1 MMLLKQAKK
10 FAFSS
15 LKIVIVRHGETD
27 CNKYKKWAGWRDA
40 KLTKKGE
47 EDAVECGLLLK

>member
-1 MMLLKQAKK
+1 MMLLNQAKK
-10 FAFSS
+10 IAFSS

-27 CNKYKKWAGWRDA
+27 YNKYKKWAGLRDA
-40 KLTKKGE
+40 NLTKKGE